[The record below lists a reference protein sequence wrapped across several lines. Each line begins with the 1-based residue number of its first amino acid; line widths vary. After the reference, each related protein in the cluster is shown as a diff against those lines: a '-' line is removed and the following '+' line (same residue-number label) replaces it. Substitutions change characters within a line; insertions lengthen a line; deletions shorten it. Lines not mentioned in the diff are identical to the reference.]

1 MIVLNSVLLGTF
13 FVGGAITGG
22 AVAIAVIVT
31 AWCYHWPRGVWK

>member
-13 FVGGAITGG
+13 FVGGVIAGA
-22 AVAIAVIVT
+22 AVALGLVFT